1 MADPRANIVLGSW
14 SLGVYV
20 DRWSFVHFGWGF
32 MLASLLRM
40 LGFSKL
46 WAYSIALTLMIGWE
60 LTELYLSGPD
70 RIQNSLL
77 DITLASAGFWLMHY
91 FWPRLRFMTDAL
103 VVGSIL
109 ALTALTMVSA
119 GVI

>member
-1 MADPRANIVLGSW
+1 MADPRANIVLSSW
-14 SLGVYV
+14 SLGVYI

-32 MLASLLRM
+32 MLAALLRM
-40 LGFSKL
+40 LGFSKK
-46 WAYSIALTLMIGWE
+46 WAYVIALTLMVGWE
-60 LTELYLSGPD
+60 FVELYLAGAD
-70 RIQNSLL
+70 RIQNSLM
-77 DITLASAGFWLMHY
+77 DILLASAGFWLMHY
-91 FWPRLRFMTDAL
+91 FWPRPGFKTDAL